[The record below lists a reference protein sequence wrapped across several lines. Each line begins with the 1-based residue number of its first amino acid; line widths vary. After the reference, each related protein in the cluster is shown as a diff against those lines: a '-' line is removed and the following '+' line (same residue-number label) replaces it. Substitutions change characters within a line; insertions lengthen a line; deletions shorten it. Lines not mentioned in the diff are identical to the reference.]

1 MMTNDNTYIYTYLLY
16 SIHSTNIL
24 QPSTMY
30 MSKQKGHGFG
40 CVNVAF
46 GASMYVH
53 LLTLAEESTI
63 EKATRKGQISRFLL
77 YFHGGLYCILDSCAC
92 RPAFVRES
100 WQLHKHLKTIYSLLI
115 QLFFVYKKNCFLVLD
130 LICILS
136 PEKKR

>member
-1 MMTNDNTYIYTYLLY
+1 MTIHTYIPIYSTPFTQPTYY
-16 SIHSTNIL
+16 N
-24 QPSTMY
+24 
-30 MSKQKGHGFG
+30 
-40 CVNVAF
+40 
-46 GASMYVH
+46 H
-53 LLTLAEESTI
+53 LLCIWVSRKAMALAVSMLLLEQAEESTI

-77 YFHGGLYCILDSCAC
+77 YFHGGLYYILDSCAC

-115 QLFFVYKKNCFLVLD
+115 QLFFCIQKKIVFLVLD

>member
-1 MMTNDNTYIYTYLLY
+1 MMTNDNIYIYKYIPTYLLY

-40 CVNVAF
+40 CVDVAF
-46 GASMYVH
+46 GASMYV
-53 LLTLAEESTI
+53 LAEESTI

-77 YFHGGLYCILDSCAC
+77 YFHGGLYYILDSCAC

-115 QLFFVYKKNCFLVLD
+115 QLFFVYKKIVFLVLY

>member
-1 MMTNDNTYIYTYLLY
+1 
-16 SIHSTNIL
+16 
-24 QPSTMY
+24 
-30 MSKQKGHGFG
+30 
-40 CVNVAF
+40 
-46 GASMYVH
+46 MYVH

-77 YFHGGLYCILDSCAC
+77 YFHGGLYYILDSCAC

-115 QLFFVYKKNCFLVLD
+115 QLFLYTKKIVFLVLY

>member
-1 MMTNDNTYIYTYLLY
+1 
-16 SIHSTNIL
+16 
-24 QPSTMY
+24 
-30 MSKQKGHGFG
+30 
-40 CVNVAF
+40 
-46 GASMYVH
+46 MYVH

-77 YFHGGLYCILDSCAC
+77 YFHGGLYYILDSCAC

-136 PEKKR
+136 PEKRDKHSNSWVLLLIWRKVIRYTKYVHNILIAKPLKY

>member
-40 CVNVAF
+40 CVDVAF
-46 GASMYVH
+46 GASMYV
-53 LLTLAEESTI
+53 LAEESTI

-77 YFHGGLYCILDSCAC
+77 YFHGGLYYILDSCAC

-100 WQLHKHLKTIYSLLI
+100 QQLHKHLKTIYSLLI
-115 QLFFVYKKNCFLVLD
+115 QLFLYTKKIVFFLCWTSFVFCHQK
-130 LICILS
+130 
-136 PEKKR
+136 KKR